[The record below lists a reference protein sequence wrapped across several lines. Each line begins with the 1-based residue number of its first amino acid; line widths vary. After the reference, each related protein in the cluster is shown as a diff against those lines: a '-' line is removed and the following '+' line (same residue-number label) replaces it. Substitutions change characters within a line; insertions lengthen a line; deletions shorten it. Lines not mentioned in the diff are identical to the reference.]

1 MDKED
6 DTFSRAPAQ
15 VLVLVEEENCS
26 FFVCLFVFFPKLGV
40 RGD

>member
-6 DTFSRAPAQ
+6 DTFSRVPTQ
-15 VLVLVEEENCS
+15 ILVLVEGENCS
-26 FFVCLFVFFPKLGV
+26 FFVCFGFFSPKLGV